1 MVVLRVFLS
10 FFLILK
16 KPSSRSLL
24 AGEQSDALRILL
36 RNDRKSRHRRI
47 KKQRRY
53 DGFLQEEKK
62 NFFENKFFFS
72 FLLFGS
78 GIVGKKEK
86 REISFSFFEVCPK
99 NKKRLFFIQIALSPE
114 GPTIS

>member
-1 MVVLRVFLS
+1 MNLAAVSECIAVIVGG
-10 FFLILK
+10 FFLVFSFE

-53 DGFLQEEKK
+53 DGFPQEKK
-62 NFFENKFFFS
+62 TS
-72 FLLFGS
+72 VSSSSIGL
-78 GIVGKKEK
+78 GK
-86 REISFSFFEVCPK
+86 
-99 NKKRLFFIQIALSPE
+99 
-114 GPTIS
+114 